1 MKEIEL
7 MVFNCKSDVLYLLC
21 KFLDIYDLNYY
32 VRCIGDSL
40 NNFFNIK
47 L

>member
-7 MVFNCKSDVLYLLC
+7 MVFNCNNDVLYLLC
-21 KFLDIYDLNYY
+21 KFWDNYNFNYY